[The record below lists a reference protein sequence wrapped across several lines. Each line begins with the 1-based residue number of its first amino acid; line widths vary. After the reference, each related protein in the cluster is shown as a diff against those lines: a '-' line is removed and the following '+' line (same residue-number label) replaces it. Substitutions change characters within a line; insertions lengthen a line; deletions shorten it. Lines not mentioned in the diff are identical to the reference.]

1 MTVTFI
7 IAVALSTVLMLIFIG
22 LALAVAYYR
31 WRTAELMAGIS
42 IYIRKNWMME
52 QQIGE
57 LKKQINH
64 IIDKDV

>member
-1 MTVTFI
+1 MGEKGNILDLVPLLLFM
-7 IAVALSTVLMLIFIG
+7 LLM
-22 LALAVAYYR
+22 V
-31 WRTAELMAGIS
+31 GIS

-64 IIDKDV
+64 IINKDV

>member
-42 IYIRKNWMME
+42 IDIRKNWMME
-52 QQIGE
+52 QPIGE

-64 IIDKDV
+64 IINKDV

>member
-31 WRTAELMAGIS
+31 WRTAERMAGIS
-42 IYIRKNWMME
+42 IYIRTKWMME

-64 IIDKDV
+64 IINKDV